1 MISKAATYP
10 PASLTWM
17 LLLGVAP
24 AEDWQRLEEEAGP
37 QRPAGGKRVSTQC
50 PGVGHGRRSQQGTER
65 SSKPLKM
72 CTRNKKDAK
81 YESGMQFKKLKRRQQ
96 SKAKASGI
104 KEMIEVKAKS
114 REMGNQQ

>member
-1 MISKAATYP
+1 MISKAVTYP

-17 LLLGVAP
+17 LRLGVAP
-24 AEDWQRLEEEAGP
+24 VEDWQPLEEEAGP

-50 PGVGHGRRSQQGTER
+50 PGMGDGRHSQRGTER

-72 CTRNKKDAK
+72 CTRNKKDGK
-81 YESGMQFKKLKRRQQ
+81 YESGLQFKNPKRRQQ
-96 SKAKASGI
+96 SKAKASRI